1 MKTFINNL
9 RFQSKII
16 WIFGI
21 MFFLSTAVSGRI
33 YYRFAARNVEENFQ
47 VGAQD
52 VMAQMVDALD
62 LRLSIIQQRAQGM
75 LSNFSF
81 MTTISDYLNNPT
93 DFNTVKAMGDVASYL
108 TDLET
113 GEALIHSTYIYTD
126 KLEFETFMRMRRQDF
141 AFQESV
147 YYQSYGKEPG
157 SPIRWFP
164 VVTDPVFQDQDPV
177 IPMVWKF
184 SVQAYHGNQYL
195 MIQLKQRELERILG
209 ESYNFFDKI
218 LILGKDGSVVAGSK
232 SVEEETL
239 LILKGLRSGAWGT
252 LESELTDNGEQ
263 YMVVS
268 KEIMING
275 WQVFGLKSRKTLLGN
290 LRVLRTMILR
300 VMGGVFLIGVSAIL
314 FLSHQLTDSLRR
326 LERQMRYVQNGDLDV
341 RFFYPYKDEVGSL
354 AKSFNYM
361 IGEIQNLVKKQEETI
376 EELKEER
383 NYVAQVQKQK
393 RKAELKALQAQINPH
408 FLYNTLNAI
417 TWQAA
422 DQGAEEIGV
431 LSSSLG
437 RFFRIS
443 LSKGAEV
450 ISLKEEADHV
460 SSYLEIQSIRYH
472 GELKFEI
479 SIEEAWKSFQ
489 VIKLILQPL
498 AENSIYHG
506 IREKPCSGVIRIWA
520 EEEAMEGRRFL
531 LLCVW
536 DNGAGIPEEKLALI
550 NENLRNGRTDH
561 GEGYGIY
568 NVNERLRLFYGEEYG
583 LRYESQE
590 GQWTKG
596 ILTLPVIE

>member
-1 MKTFINNL
+1 
-9 RFQSKII
+9 
-16 WIFGI
+16 
-21 MFFLSTAVSGRI
+21 
-33 YYRFAARNVEENFQ
+33 
-47 VGAQD
+47 
-52 VMAQMVDALD
+52 
-62 LRLSIIQQRAQGM
+62 
-75 LSNFSF
+75 
-81 MTTISDYLNNPT
+81 
-93 DFNTVKAMGDVASYL
+93 
-108 TDLET
+108 
-113 GEALIHSTYIYTD
+113 
-126 KLEFETFMRMRRQDF
+126 MRTRRQDF

-361 IGEIQNLVKKQEETI
+361 IGEIQNLVKKQGETI

>member
-93 DFNTVKAMGDVASYL
+93 DFNTVKAMGDTASYL

-361 IGEIQNLVKKQEETI
+361 IGEIQNLVKKQGETI

>member
-93 DFNTVKAMGDVASYL
+93 DFNTVKAMGDTASYL

-126 KLEFETFMRMRRQDF
+126 KLEFETFMRTRRQDF

-361 IGEIQNLVKKQEETI
+361 IGEIQNLVKKQGETI

>member
-93 DFNTVKAMGDVASYL
+93 DFNTVKAMGDTASYL

-232 SVEEETL
+232 SVEDETL

-252 LESELTDNGEQ
+252 LECELTDNGEQ

-290 LRVLRTMILR
+290 LKVLRTMILR

-383 NYVAQVQKQK
+383 NHVAHVQMQK

-450 ISLKEEADHV
+450 ISLKEEADHAA
-460 SSYLEIQSIRYH
+460 SYLEIQSIRYH

-479 SIEEAWKSFQ
+479 SIDEAWKSCQ

-506 IREKPCSGVIRIWA
+506 IREKPCSGMIRIWA
-520 EEEAMEGRRFL
+520 EEGRVEGRRL
-531 LLCVW
+531 LLLYVW
-536 DNGAGIPEEKLALI
+536 DDGAGIPKEKLALI
-550 NENLRNGRTDH
+550 NENLRDGRTDH
-561 GEGYGIY
+561 SEGYGIY

-583 LRYESQE
+583 LQYESQE

-596 ILTLPVIE
+596 ILTLPVVE

>member
-1 MKTFINNL
+1 
-9 RFQSKII
+9 
-16 WIFGI
+16 
-21 MFFLSTAVSGRI
+21 
-33 YYRFAARNVEENFQ
+33 
-47 VGAQD
+47 
-52 VMAQMVDALD
+52 
-62 LRLSIIQQRAQGM
+62 
-75 LSNFSF
+75 
-81 MTTISDYLNNPT
+81 
-93 DFNTVKAMGDVASYL
+93 
-108 TDLET
+108 
-113 GEALIHSTYIYTD
+113 
-126 KLEFETFMRMRRQDF
+126 
-141 AFQESV
+141 
-147 YYQSYGKEPG
+147 
-157 SPIRWFP
+157 
-164 VVTDPVFQDQDPV
+164 
-177 IPMVWKF
+177 
-184 SVQAYHGNQYL
+184 
-195 MIQLKQRELERILG
+195 
-209 ESYNFFDKI
+209 
-218 LILGKDGSVVAGSK
+218 
-232 SVEEETL
+232 
-239 LILKGLRSGAWGT
+239 
-252 LESELTDNGEQ
+252 
-263 YMVVS
+263 MVVS

-361 IGEIQNLVKKQEETI
+361 IGEIQNLVKKQGETI

-479 SIEEAWKSFQ
+479 S
-489 VIKLILQPL
+489 
-498 AENSIYHG
+498 
-506 IREKPCSGVIRIWA
+506 R
-520 EEEAMEGRRFL
+520 
-531 LLCVW
+531 
-536 DNGAGIPEEKLALI
+536 
-550 NENLRNGRTDH
+550 
-561 GEGYGIY
+561 
-568 NVNERLRLFYGEEYG
+568 
-583 LRYESQE
+583 
-590 GQWTKG
+590 
-596 ILTLPVIE
+596 